1 MKPTHPVGSGAC
13 GVRAAEIGG
22 GLALVPDMAV
32 SLLVNVT
39 DTPSLTDAL
48 LPVLILA
55 G

>member
-1 MKPTHPVGSGAC
+1 
-13 GVRAAEIGG
+13 
-22 GLALVPDMAV
+22 MAV

>member
-1 MKPTHPVGSGAC
+1 
-13 GVRAAEIGG
+13 
-22 GLALVPDMAV
+22 MAV
-32 SLLVNVT
+32 SLLVNVA